1 MNEAQPSCYTGRT
14 LKSWR
19 DIVRLKLIVSMTLL
33 LPAMGWAQNAA
44 PGAAKI
50 DPATEQALVKLGG
63 QLMVAGKAYDYDRH
77 LADEIGPRLTGSEN
91 YVKAAAWAEDEFR
104 RMGLSNVREE
114 DWEITAAWEPEVWA
128 TGEIVS
134 PHRQRLHLEADG
146 WSMSTPE
153 GGVKGKVYHLKELSP
168 EGVKAEAAEIKDAV
182 VLVDGDSFPK
192 NGGFLIG
199 KLLEAVDLMKQEG
212 AKALLLGIGA
222 TNDVP
227 SMAGLSCCNGAPS
240 VLPTGN
246 VGEED
251 TLLLRRLLDD
261 GPVEVEFSFRN
272 RIREHVKVPNVVA
285 EIPGTDGNGEYVVIG
300 GHLDSWQLGTGAE
313 DNGTGAASVLA
324 VAQAMKASGVEPKR
338 TVRFI
343 LFGGEEE
350 GLLGSI
356 QYVRAHAAEMDK
368 CAGVFITDTGA
379 EAPKGWY
386 TFGREDEKT
395 ALEPVKPLLDELGAG
410 GTSDDGRFTFST
422 DHGAFLIHGVPAFVL
437 WTPVDAYMK
446 LHHKPSDTF
455 DKVNQR
461 DLNLGAA
468 VVGMTALEFA
478 DAPAMLGHP
487 DQAAVEAQLKKIKA
501 YDEYKDMV
509 EHKDF

>member
-1 MNEAQPSCYTGRT
+1 MRF
-14 LKSWR
+14 
-19 DIVRLKLIVSMTLL
+19 KLVVAMALL
-33 LPAMGWAQNAA
+33 LPALGWAQSAA
-44 PGAAKI
+44 PGAAKL

-63 QLMVAGKAYDYDRH
+63 QLMVDGKAYDYDRH
-77 LADEIGPRLTGSEN
+77 LADDIGPRLTGSDN
-91 YVKAAAWAEDEFR
+91 YMKAAAWAADEFR

-128 TGEIVS
+128 TGEIVT

-146 WSMSTPE
+146 WSVSTPE
-153 GGVKGKVYHLKELSP
+153 SGVKGKVYHLKELSP

-182 VLVDGDSFPK
+182 VLVDADSFPK
-192 NGGFLIG
+192 NGGFLVG
-199 KLLEAVDLMKQEG
+199 KLLDAVALMKQEG

-240 VLPTGN
+240 ALPTGN

-251 TLLLRRLLDD
+251 TLLLRRLLNE
-261 GPVEVEFSFRN
+261 GPVEVEFSFKN

-285 EIPGTDGNGEYVVIG
+285 EIPGTDANGEYVVIG

-356 QYVRAHAAEMDK
+356 QYVRAHAADMDK
-368 CAGVFITDTGA
+368 CAGVFVTDTGS

-410 GTSDDGRFTFST
+410 GTTDDGRFTFST

-468 VVGMTALEFA
+468 VVGVTALEFA
-478 DAPAMLGHP
+478 DAPGMLAHP
-487 DQAAVEAQLKKIKA
+487 D
-501 YDEYKDMV
+501 
-509 EHKDF
+509 